1 MKTSR
6 RNVMRGAT
14 AALGT
19 GVVLA
24 ACAPGT
30 GGGESSVGKEPVTL
44 RWSTWGNDQHP
55 FNTDAAPKTL
65 ALFNQKFPNVKV
77 EVEPQNTGW
86 ETKNT
91 ADWIAG
97 SGPDLSGHCCNS
109 GPDWGNQGLFL
120 NLDAYIKRDSKAVPT
135 GDYVEWLVKLFNS
148 PQHGQFALPM
158 YTGTVHL
165 FYNKALFRN
174 KGIPF
179 PDDTWDWNKYREV
192 SLRIA
197 DVNNQVWARRDI
209 GAGAMFKR
217 VHQNGANIVDPKD
230 NTKAAFATDKA
241 LQAFQYERDVVWKD
255 MSVAP
260 SGGPKEPPAFTSLVG
275 QFGGHAAIRLGKV
288 AMWEAGS
295 FTIVQYIRFLENE
308 VDWDIAPVPKG
319 PAGRFTLATSDGWS
333 IVKHTKHKDAAWEL
347 MKHLQS
353 DEHTDIGTRMAGQQ
367 SARKSHQQ
375 KWLKAFTEAN
385 PMLQGKTGLKWA
397 ADAIEKNYAR
407 PIEFWKKHADSIAI
421 YNAAYNKA
429 VRDGDAAVD
438 TEMRAAADQI
448 NALNK

>member
-1 MKTSR
+1 MI
-6 RNVMRGAT
+6 RGAA
-14 AALGT
+14 AALGP
-19 GVVLA
+19 GAILA
-24 ACAPGT
+24 ACAPGS
-30 GGGESSVGKEPVTL
+30 GGGESTLTKDPVTL

-65 ALFNQKFPNVKV
+65 AVFNQKFPNIKV
-77 EVEPQNTGW
+77 EVEAQNSGW
-86 ETKNT
+86 ETKNA

-97 SGPDLSGHCCNS
+97 SGPDLSGHCCNV
-109 GPDWGNQGLFL
+109 GPDWGAQGLFL
-120 NLDAYIKRDSKAVPT
+120 NLDPYIKRDSKAVPT
-135 GDYVEWLVKLFNS
+135 NDYVEWLVKLFNS

-179 PDDTWDWNKYREV
+179 PDDTWDWTKYRDTAMRV
-192 SLRIA
+192 A
-197 DVNNQVWARRDI
+197 DVPNQVWARRDV
-209 GAGAMFKR
+209 GAGSMFR
-217 VHQNGANIVDPKD
+217 RFHQNGANMVDPKD
-230 NTKAAFATDKA
+230 NTKAAFTSDKA
-241 LQAFQYERDVVWKD
+241 LQALQWERDQVWKD
-255 MSVAP
+255 NHVAP

-275 QFGGHAAIRLGKV
+275 QFGGHAAIRLGKI
-288 AMWEAGS
+288 AMWEGGS
-295 FTIVQYIRFLENE
+295 FTIVQYLRFVENE
-308 VDWDIAPVPKG
+308 VDWDIAPLPKG

-333 IVKHTKHKDAAWEL
+333 IVKHTKNKDAAWEFL
-347 MKHLQS
+347 KYLQS
-353 DEHTDIGTRMAGQQ
+353 DEHTDIATRMAGQQ

-375 KWLKAFTEAN
+375 KWLKAFTDAN
-385 PMLQGKTGLKWA
+385 PLLQGKTGLKWA

-438 TEMRAAADQI
+438 TEFKAAAEQI